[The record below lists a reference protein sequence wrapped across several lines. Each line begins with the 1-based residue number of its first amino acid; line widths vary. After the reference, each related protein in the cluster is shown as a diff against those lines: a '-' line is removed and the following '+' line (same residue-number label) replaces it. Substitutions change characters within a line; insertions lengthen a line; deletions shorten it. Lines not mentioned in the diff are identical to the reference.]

1 MYSFT
6 IGVKRDDGDVDTIAA
21 CINDGEQLTDE
32 QFAELRT
39 MIANFVLSC
48 DVSPD
53 DLFNEERE
61 DVFGVLVIEE

>member
-21 CINDGEQLTDE
+21 CINDGEQLTNE

-48 DVSPD
+48 DVSHD

-61 DVFGVLVIEE
+61 DVFSVLVIEE